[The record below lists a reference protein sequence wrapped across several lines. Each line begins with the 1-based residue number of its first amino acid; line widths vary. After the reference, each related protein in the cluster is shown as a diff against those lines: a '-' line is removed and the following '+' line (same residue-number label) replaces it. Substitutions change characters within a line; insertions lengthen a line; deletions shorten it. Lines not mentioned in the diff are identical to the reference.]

1 MQNQKIQFKIN
12 ATLIYFIFFTNA
24 TLTCSVLILQIFDE
38 EGKKE
43 LKFVLMMSKLS
54 KLPNKI

>member
-12 ATLIYFIFFTNA
+12 AAF
-24 TLTCSVLILQIFDE
+24 TCSVLILQIFDE

-43 LKFVLMMSKLS
+43 LKFIWMMSKPS
-54 KLPNKI
+54 KSPNKV